1 MMFFTV
7 LIYNV
12 SIDNNCLVVFFQ
24 ELFQDLIIW
33 LLVTEG
39 PYARGCCK
47 KQNFQWSRSL
57 NQCEVVAS
65 E

>member
-39 PYARGCCK
+39 PYA
-47 KQNFQWSRSL
+47 
-57 NQCEVVAS
+57 
-65 E
+65 